1 MTASNRVAALA
12 VLALLLALYGALPF
26 IATPT
31 FPQALWTLGF
41 SQSFANASM
50 ATIHAANIGAPQ
62 PAAIAF
68 GLAGAWP
75 AGLFIAAGLQP
86 ADAYAAMVALWL
98 SVAFFGAY
106 GLARLAGAAPALA
119 LGGAALWLTMPM
131 VWAHADYS
139 MLGLGFA
146 LLPFY
151 FRCALPMLQSG
162 TQAVL
167 YPLACVVAVFMD
179 GYSFVMF
186 AAGASLLG
194 AWLYWR
200 IPERRRDLARRAL
213 PLHLASFGLAAGLY
227 VLYVDAGSFPP
238 MPLDA
243 FRTWGL
249 DLAFFAVPAEGQ
261 HWIPDALGWSA
272 ARSEER
278 FFGDA
283 SIWRSTFALPLVLA
297 ALWAWWKVRGAA
309 LATGLLVALVLGFYL
324 ALGPSLKV
332 HATHT
337 PAEDGKTMSAAQALA
352 PTGSAWLSTRV
363 PGLRDMRSAYRWLA
377 LTVFSAWLLLMLW
390 LATGTRAPLVA
401 AALVG
406 LLNLPHPAEK
416 WATGRHN
423 REMFLRLDAELLH
436 DLGRFVR
443 PGERI
448 AFLPWGN
455 DVLANYLA
463 SRLAAV
469 SYNVGGDKNV
479 ARAHRDWPQTL
490 RQMPMGAVEPGFP
503 AQALLLL
510 ARGEADAVVLPYVD
524 LFWAAHFWPSPL
536 AHAARLRP
544 AIAAI
549 ERSGLA
555 RVTERGLYALVRFEG
570 GSGPAAEAAVLRE
583 ICAPPICLRGER
595 LAPESPPATL
605 AAGQFRVRLYGS
617 GRSGGAGRIEVLSE
631 QPGFRHASIALV
643 ASAPGVPGGL
653 LAEGYVNLHYRVED
667 FQLRLVP
674 GEGDLL
680 RVEGYEVLPR
690 PRPAA
695 RAP

>member
-1 MTASNRVAALA
+1 MTASSRLAAAA
-12 VLALLLALYGALPF
+12 VLALILAIYGAVPLV
-26 IATPT
+26 ATPT
-31 FPQALWTLGF
+31 FPQALWTVGF
-41 SQSFANASM
+41 AQSFANASM

-75 AGLFIAAGLQP
+75 AGLFISGGLHP

-98 SVAFFGAY
+98 GVAFFGAY
-106 GLARLAGAAPALA
+106 GLARLAGAAPAAA
-119 LGGAALWLTMPM
+119 LGGAALWLSMPM

-146 LLPFY
+146 LLPCY
-151 FRCALPMLQSG
+151 FLCALLVLLRG
-162 TQAVL
+162 THAAL

-186 AAGASLLG
+186 AVGASVLG
-194 AWLYWR
+194 VWLYWR
-200 IPERRRDLARRAL
+200 LAERRRDLARRAL

-227 VLYVDAGSFPP
+227 VLYVDAASFPP

-249 DLAFFAVPAEGQ
+249 DLAFFAVPAEGL
-261 HWIPDALGWSA
+261 HWVPDALGWSA

-283 SIWRSTFALPLVLA
+283 SIWRSSFALPLVLA

-309 LATGLLVALVLGFYL
+309 LATGLLAVLVLGFYL

-390 LATGTRAPLVA
+390 LASGKRAPLLA

-423 REMFLRLDAELLH
+423 REMFLRLDAELLD

-455 DVLANYLA
+455 DVLANYLV

-479 ARAHRDWPQTL
+479 ARAYRHWPQTL
-490 RQMPMGAVEPGFP
+490 RQIPMGAVEPGFP

-524 LFWAAHFWPSPL
+524 LFWAAHFWPSPS

-555 RVTERGLYALVRFEG
+555 RVTEREFYALVRLARAP
-570 GSGPAAEAAVLRE
+570 GPGAEADVLGAL
-583 ICAPPICLRGER
+583 CAPPICLRGDR
-595 LAPESPPATL
+595 LAPETAPATL
-605 AAGQFRVRLYGS
+605 AAGQFRVRLYGA

-631 QPGFRHASIALV
+631 QPGFEHASIALV
-643 ASAPGVPGGL
+643 TSGPGVPGGI
-653 LAEGYVNLHYRVED
+653 LAEGYVNLHYRTED

-680 RVEGYEVLPR
+680 RVESYEVLPR
-690 PRPAA
+690 PRPGAK
-695 RAP
+695 AP